1 MRKWQGVLA
10 VGLAVVAADA
20 SAAVASSSPA
30 GFVVK
35 FEVPLAVSRA
45 DAYTKLL
52 EVGKW
57 WSDGHTYSGSAS
69 NLTIAREP
77 GGCFC
82 EKLKDGGFVRHM
94 SVESVMA
101 PALLRLSGALG
112 PLADFGA
119 HGSLTFQLSAA
130 SDGKATTL
138 VATYIVGG
146 YNAGSGLQEMAAPVD
161 GVLKEQLDRFKRF
174 VETGKPAP
182 ESSRHGAC

>member
-1 MRKWQGVLA
+1 MRRWQGVLA
-10 VGLAVVAADA
+10 IGIAVVAAEA
-20 SAAVASSSPA
+20 SAAVSSSSPA
-30 GFVVK
+30 GFEVK
-35 FEVPLAVSRA
+35 LEVPLTAARA
-45 DAYTKLL
+45 DAYAKLF

-57 WSDGHTYSGSAS
+57 WNDAHSYSGSAS
-69 NLTIAREP
+69 NMTIAREP

-119 HGSLTFQLSAA
+119 HGMLTFQLSATD
-130 SDGKATTL
+130 DGKATTL

-146 YNAGSGLQEMAAPVD
+146 YNAASGLQEMAGPVD

-174 VETGKPAP
+174 VETGKPTA
-182 ESSRHGAC
+182 